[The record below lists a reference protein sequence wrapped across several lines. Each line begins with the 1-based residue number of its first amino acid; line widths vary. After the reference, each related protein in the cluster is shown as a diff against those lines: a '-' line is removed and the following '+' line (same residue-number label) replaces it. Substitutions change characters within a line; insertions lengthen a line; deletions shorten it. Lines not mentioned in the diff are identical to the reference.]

1 MHWLEINLMNKQQM
15 VDHLVE
21 RRGEF
26 LTFNI
31 GHLLI
36 LIGISG
42 GVLAVWNHEQTQLQ
56 DHERR
61 LITAEQSLIRSHD
74 EDQVWQRTVIQT
86 LQTIQADIGYIKGR
100 QSVPQ
105 QRGDSASPKSADG
118 GGG

>member
-1 MHWLEINLMNKQQM
+1 MRWLEINLMDKHSTLE
-15 VDHLVE
+15 HLAE

-36 LIGISG
+36 LVGIFG

-61 LITAEQSLIRSHD
+61 LITAEQALIRSHD
-74 EDQVWQRTVIQT
+74 EDQVWQRNVIQT
-86 LQTIQADIGYIKGR
+86 LQNIQADLGYIKGR
-100 QSVPQ
+100 QSVPM
-105 QRGDSASPKSADG
+105 QRGEAPAKNSDG
-118 GGG
+118 G